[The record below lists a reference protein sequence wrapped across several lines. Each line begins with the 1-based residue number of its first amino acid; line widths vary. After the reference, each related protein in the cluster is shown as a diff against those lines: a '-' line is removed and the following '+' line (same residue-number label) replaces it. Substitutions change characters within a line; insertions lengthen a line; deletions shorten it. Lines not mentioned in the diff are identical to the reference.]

1 MTPVHL
7 QVRRRHVF
15 FLSGFDPKGASHYH
29 ALYKAEALKQS
40 AVSALALH
48 VGPRRRDVDGNS
60 TWGVIADLPQGGR
73 CETTYEFARW
83 DDIVRGHWPRSAWRL
98 FRDLVV
104 ACALAFR
111 SGALA
116 TVWKV
121 SRRTLVGLAYPL
133 LVLGGSVG
141 LSVALGLWFAT
152 ALVSA
157 PYGADV
163 AGAGAMRWMI
173 AGAGGLLLLGMGLAC
188 TRWLEARLNTT
199 WLVRIFSFTGKLAGG
214 QTPELQTR
222 LDHVAD
228 KLAKKIHANEVDE
241 ILVVGF
247 SVGSIL
253 AVSVVARALR
263 ALGGQGA
270 DCPIGP
276 EAMQWPNPQ
285 PARGPAAL
293 SLLTLGHCIPMLG
306 LLPQAG
312 VFREELALLS
322 QASSVRWLD
331 FSSLTDWGSFAMVD
345 PVKVCNVLPDAPSG
359 IFEAVNPSMRS
370 PRFHALFAPASYVRL
385 RRNKRR
391 MHLQYLMAGE
401 IAGEYDYFAIT
412 AGSLNLAARY
422 PGR

>member
-1 MTPVHL
+1 MTPVHPE
-7 QVRRRHVF
+7 VRRRHVF
-15 FLSGFDPKGASHYH
+15 FLSGFDPKGASYYH
-29 ALYKAEALKQS
+29 ALYQAEALKQS
-40 AVSALALH
+40 AVNALALR

-60 TWGVIADLPQGGR
+60 TWSVIADMPQGGR

-98 FRDLVV
+98 FLDLVV
-104 ACALAFR
+104 ACAVALQ

-133 LVLGGSVG
+133 LVLGGCVG

-152 ALVSA
+152 GLYVADIA
-157 PYGADV
+157 GTGAT
-163 AGAGAMRWMI
+163 RWMI
-173 AGAGGLLLLGMGLAC
+173 AGAGALLLLGLGLVC

-199 WLVRIFSFTGKLAGG
+199 WLVRIFSFNAKLASG
-214 QTPELQTR
+214 QTPELEAR
-222 LDHVAD
+222 LEQMAD
-228 KLAKKIHANEVDE
+228 RLAKTIRANEVDE

-253 AVSVVARALR
+253 AVSVVARALGTP
-263 ALGGQGA
+263 AGHGAGGLT
-270 DCPIGP
+270 GP
-276 EAMQWPNPQ
+276 AAAQWPNPQ
-285 PARGPAAL
+285 PARDPAAL

-306 LLPQAG
+306 LLPQAV
-312 VFREELALLS
+312 VFRQELEAVS
-322 QASSVRWLD
+322 QSRRVRWLD

-345 PVKVCNVLPDAPSG
+345 PVKVCQVSSDAPTGS
-359 IFEAVNPSMRS
+359 FEAVNPSMRS
-370 PRFHALFAPASYVRL
+370 PRFHTLFAPAYYMKL

-401 IAGEYDYFAIT
+401 IAGEYDYFEIT
-412 AGSLNLAARY
+412 AGALTLAARY